1 MPDDS
6 ISFMESFSTLSHAID
21 FTLVDWVIF
30 LLMIGSISW
39 VLYQRRR
46 ATDILDPP
54 EPGIENP
61 EVPDADHQGH
71 TDTELPPEPDE
82 DEELVKQNPG
92 HHAAVIRLIVKA
104 ETVEEIDSL
113 FDNYINSA
121 SHHKAYE
128 IDVVTTHYLKK
139 SHLLKGQE
147 RMDWYSSERAKIPAR
162 YGYADKQF
170 IKSMSD
176 TWKKYPAL
184 ADWD

>member
-46 ATDILDPP
+46 ATDTLDPP
-54 EPGIENP
+54 DLGIENS
-61 EVPDADHQGH
+61 EVPDADHQGY
-71 TDTELPPEPDE
+71 TDTDLPPEPDE

-92 HHAAVIRLIVKA
+92 HHAAVIRLILKA

-121 SHHKAYE
+121 SHHPAYE
-128 IDVVTTHYLKK
+128 IEVVAVHYNKK
-139 SHLLKGQE
+139 AQLLKGEE
-147 RMDWYSSERAKIPAR
+147 RQKWYMGERDKILTR
-162 YGYADKQF
+162 YGYTEKQF
-170 IKSMSD
+170 TKAISD
-176 TWKKYPAL
+176 AL
-184 ADWD
+184 ERFPELGNWE